1 MKRLSALLLTCLL
14 SAVSSLSALAAD
26 ADPDVLKVAL
36 LPDENASEL
45 IKRNQPLK
53 DYLEEHLDKKVQL
66 IVTTDYSSMIEAMRF
81 GRIDLAYFGP
91 LSYVMAKS
99 KSDIEPFAVTVI
111 DGKPTYR
118 SVIIA
123 NVASGVNEYA
133 DLKGKKMAYGDR
145 ASTSSHLIPK
155 TVLLETAGL
164 TGGRDYE
171 EYFVGTHDA
180 VAVNVANGNADA
192 GGLSEVIFNHV
203 VERGLIDPSKVK
215 VLGYSGEYP
224 SVPLGDALEPEPR
237 AENQGAGCIRR
248 YRRSRSAAQLQGR
261 GLRANH
267 RRRLRCDPQN
277 GIAARPRLRHDVS
290 TDMSTHYDVQALPA
304 EQREHILR
312 GFGLGWWR
320 QLGQVAIVFGV
331 VLLACWYVGLL
342 DATTLLNGLP
352 SIATLAGEAMPP
364 DFSGY
369 RSWIR
374 PLIDTLAMSIAGTA
388 IAVVFSLVVAFVA
401 ARNTAPHP
409 LVFGVA
415 RVLLN
420 ALRSVPELIMGI
432 IFVAAVGFGALPGV
446 LALGLHSV
454 GMVSKFFAEA
464 IEHVDEAPVEAARAA
479 GATPMQVLLHAVLPQ
494 VTPQFA
500 DVAIY
505 RWEYNFRASTVMG
518 MVGAGGI
525 GFELMGSLRIM
536 QYQEVAAI
544 LLVILAMVTLVDAF
558 SGVLRK
564 RFK

>member
-1 MKRLSALLLTCLL
+1 
-14 SAVSSLSALAAD
+14 
-26 ADPDVLKVAL
+26 
-36 LPDENASEL
+36 
-45 IKRNQPLK
+45 
-53 DYLEEHLDKKVQL
+53 
-66 IVTTDYSSMIEAMRF
+66 
-81 GRIDLAYFGP
+81 
-91 LSYVMAKS
+91 
-99 KSDIEPFAVTVI
+99 
-111 DGKPTYR
+111 
-118 SVIIA
+118 
-123 NVASGVNEYA
+123 
-133 DLKGKKMAYGDR
+133 
-145 ASTSSHLIPK
+145 
-155 TVLLETAGL
+155 
-164 TGGRDYE
+164 
-171 EYFVGTHDA
+171 
-180 VAVNVANGNADA
+180 
-192 GGLSEVIFNHV
+192 
-203 VERGLIDPSKVK
+203 
-215 VLGYSGEYP
+215 
-224 SVPLGDALEPEPR
+224 
-237 AENQGAGCIRR
+237 
-248 YRRSRSAAQLQGR
+248 
-261 GLRANH
+261 
-267 RRRLRCDPQN
+267 
-277 GIAARPRLRHDVS
+277 
-290 TDMSTHYDVQALPA
+290 
-304 EQREHILR
+304 
-312 GFGLGWWR
+312 
-320 QLGQVAIVFGV
+320 
-331 VLLACWYVGLL
+331 
-342 DATTLLNGLP
+342 
-352 SIATLAGEAMPP
+352 
-364 DFSGY
+364 
-369 RSWIR
+369 
-374 PLIDTLAMSIAGTA
+374 IDTLAMSIAGTA
-388 IAVVFSLVVAFVA
+388 IAVVCSLVVAFVA